1 MLKKIVIC
9 GLTLVM
15 CGCSSVKANGNDQTL
30 MVGLNSE
37 MNGTFSPMYYQT
49 TNDSYVVDLVYQGL
63 LKYDKNGNLKTDIAK
78 SMPSISEDGK
88 TMTFKIKKNG
98 FKIWL

>member
-1 MLKKIVIC
+1 MCQLIGGGSKIKDQEENKMYKKIIVC
-9 GLTLVM
+9 GLALLM
-15 CGCSSVKANGNDQTL
+15 CGCSSVKASGNSQQTL

-63 LKYDKNGNLKTDIAK
+63 LKYDKKANY
-78 SMPSISEDGK
+78 
-88 TMTFKIKKNG
+88 IKVNIK
-98 FKIWL
+98 